1 MAEAFRFPNKRRE
14 ASNVS
19 TVESKEDK
27 SSFERAPSSE
37 EAEMLALANTIVIE
51 EMSTLGVANDTV
63 RRVYPFPVSSDRLR
77 IGSAE
82 HPSFQDGAVGHI
94 AFSDGNVIMSSL
106 DSEEL
111 QEVLTPN
118 ARKILL
124 FDSTLHEMIHAAGV
138 SAKNTSG
145 EISRVGYL
153 QINTNDSGTHEH
165 LRGFNEGIVEAL
177 AQEWSSKH
185 REKIKA
191 LLHVDDAD
199 FEHPILQA
207 RNSYGTEQKV
217 ANAIAEG
224 IAGAK
229 QETPET
235 VHRRLARGHF
245 TGEMMHLRDI
255 DTAFGKG
262 SLRLLAAIRSTP
274 LFDSGEPSRSE

>member
-124 FDSTLHEMIHAAGV
+124 FYSTLH
-138 SAKNTSG
+138 
-145 EISRVGYL
+145 
-153 QINTNDSGTHEH
+153 
-165 LRGFNEGIVEAL
+165 
-177 AQEWSSKH
+177 
-185 REKIKA
+185 
-191 LLHVDDAD
+191 
-199 FEHPILQA
+199 
-207 RNSYGTEQKV
+207 
-217 ANAIAEG
+217 
-224 IAGAK
+224 
-229 QETPET
+229 
-235 VHRRLARGHF
+235 
-245 TGEMMHLRDI
+245 
-255 DTAFGKG
+255 
-262 SLRLLAAIRSTP
+262 
-274 LFDSGEPSRSE
+274 